1 MSIPVNYNDYEI
13 EQMRKTMSTKQIAEF
28 YKVSVNALKKWC
40 SRNGVSLLRMTDEDL
55 EEEIYFKTPKEI
67 ALENNIT
74 AEAVYKRLK
83 KLGINPKIQMQYL
96 RTAKWR

>member
-13 EQMRKTMSTKQIAEF
+13 EQMRKTMTAKQIAEF
-28 YKVSVNALKKWC
+28 YKVSVNALRKWC
-40 SRNGVSLLRMTDEDL
+40 SRNGVSLLRLTDEDIA
-55 EEEIYFKTPKEI
+55 EEIKFKTVKEI
-67 ALENNIT
+67 ALENNLT
-74 AEAVYKRLK
+74 SATVYFKLK